1 MKKKIAIVDYGL
13 GNLFSVKQ
21 AFDLYNI
28 DSVITSNPNE
38 IINSN
43 ILVLPGVGSF
53 PEAMKN
59 LKQNNLTETLKE
71 FAKSGKPFIGICL
84 GMQLMFTKSEEFGKT
99 NGLGLIKGVVK
110 RFESKSKTKTY
121 SIPQIQWNKIFIEK
135 STNNNHFFKFINNG
149 SYMYFVHS
157 FYCIPKNSKNIVC
170 STKYA
175 GTKYPSIVQ
184 KDNCIGIQFHPEK
197 SGEGGLKIYHEI
209 SKLL

>member
-59 LKQNNLTETLKE
+59 LKKNNLTETLKE

-84 GMQLMFTKSEEFGKT
+84 GMQLMFTESEEFGKT

-110 RFESKSKTKTY
+110 KFESKSKTKSY
-121 SIPQIQWNKIFIEK
+121 PIPQIQWNKIFIEK
-135 STNNNHFFKFINNG
+135 SKNKNHFFKFINNG

-157 FYCIPKNSKNIVC
+157 FYCIPKNIRNIVC
-170 STKYA
+170 TTKYA
-175 GTKYPSIVQ
+175 DIKYPSIVK

-197 SGEGGLKIYHEI
+197 SGEGGLKIYREI

>member
-13 GNLFSVKQ
+13 GILFSVKQ
-21 AFDLYNI
+21 AFDLYKI

-38 IINSN
+38 ILNSN
-43 ILVLPGVGSF
+43 ILILPGVGSF

-59 LKQNNLTETLKE
+59 LKENNLIESLKE
-71 FAKSGKPFIGICL
+71 FATSGRPFIGICL
-84 GMQLMFTKSEEFGKT
+84 GMQLMFTKSEEFGT
-99 NGLGLIKGVVK
+99 TEGLGLIKGVVK
-110 RFESKSKTKTY
+110 KFESKSKTKLY
-121 SIPQIQWNKIFIEK
+121 PIPQIQWNKIFIEK
-135 STNNNHFFKFINNG
+135 SKNKNHFFKFINNG

-170 STKYA
+170 TTKYA
-175 GTKYPSIVQ
+175 GIKYPSIVK